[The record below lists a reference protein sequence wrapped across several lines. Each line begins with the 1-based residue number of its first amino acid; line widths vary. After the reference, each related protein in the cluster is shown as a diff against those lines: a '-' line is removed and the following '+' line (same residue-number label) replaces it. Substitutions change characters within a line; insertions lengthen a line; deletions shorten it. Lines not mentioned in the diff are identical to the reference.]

1 MRRRDFLVLVGGAA
15 VAARPGI
22 GRAQQPEKVR
32 RVAILLGV
40 AESDPEA
47 QSRID
52 ALRKALERLGWIEG
66 RNLRIEQRWTGGD
79 PERLRAY
86 TTELVTSAP
95 DAIIANP
102 TSSVAALKEATHT
115 IPIVFALLAD
125 PVSTGFV
132 ESWARPG
139 GNITGFTS
147 FEPSMA
153 GKWLQALKQMA
164 PQLKE
169 VALVFNPET
178 AASGGTIF
186 LRPVEEAAPAF
197 GVAVKSTPV
206 RTTGEIDALGETL
219 AGGRSG
225 LLVMPDIYTTNHRDE
240 IIALAARKRLPALY
254 PFRFFATSGGLMS
267 YGIDTLD
274 VFRRAGSYVDRI
286 LKGTHVGEL
295 PVQGPTKFELAINV
309 KTAKAL
315 GLEVPASLLAL
326 ADEVIE

>member
-15 VAARPGI
+15 FAAGPGI
-22 GRAQQPEKVR
+22 GRAQQVKMPRIVT
-32 RVAILLGV
+32 LLGV
-40 AESDPEA
+40 EESDPEA
-47 QSRID
+47 RSRID
-52 ALRKALERLGWIEG
+52 AFRQEFERLGWIDG
-66 RNLRIEQRWTGGD
+66 RNVRIEQRWTGGD
-79 PERLRAY
+79 PERLRTYMA
-86 TTELVTSAP
+86 ELIASPP
-95 DAIIANP
+95 DAIVANP
-102 TSSVAALKEATHT
+102 TPTVAALKEATHT
-115 IPIVFALLAD
+115 IPIVFALPAD
-125 PVSTGFV
+125 PVSSGFV
-132 ESWARPG
+132 DNWARPG

-164 PQLKE
+164 PKLEE

-186 LRPVEEAAPAF
+186 LHPVEEAAPAF

-206 RTTGEIDALGETL
+206 RSNAEIVALGDIL
-219 AGGRSG
+219 ASGSSG
-225 LLVMPDIYTTNHRDE
+225 LLVMPDIYTTNHREE

-267 YGIDTLD
+267 YGIDTRD
-274 VFRRAGSYVDRI
+274 VFRRAATYVDRI

-295 PVQGPTKFELAINV
+295 PVQGPTKFELVINI
-309 KTAKAL
+309 KTAKTL
-315 GLEVPASLLAL
+315 GLEVPPSLLAL

>member
-1 MRRRDFLVLVGGAA
+1 LRRAIRRHRAA
-15 VAARPGI
+15 SAR
-22 GRAQQPEKVR
+22 
-32 RVAILLGV
+32 
-40 AESDPEA
+40 S
-47 QSRID
+47 
-52 ALRKALERLGWIEG
+52 G
-66 RNLRIEQRWTGGD
+66 RNWKGWAGSKAAICGSSSDGPAATR
-79 PERLRAY
+79 ERLRAY
-86 TTELVTSAP
+86 TAELVASPP
-95 DAIIANP
+95 DAIIASP

-186 LRPVEEAAPAF
+186 LRPVEEAALAF
-197 GVAVKSTPV
+197 AIGVKSAPV
-206 RTTGEIDALGETL
+206 RSGTEIDALGDTL
-219 AGGRSG
+219 AGGGSG
-225 LLVMPDIYTTNHRDE
+225 LLVMPDIYTTNHREE

-274 VFRRAGSYVDRI
+274 VFRRAASYVDRI

-315 GLEVPASLLAL
+315 GLDVPASLLAL